1 MTIRIAIDTG
11 GTFTDLVLRNA
22 TDELFFHKVPS
33 TPEDPGRALVQGI
46 AELIE
51 QTGTSDGTIELL
63 VHGTTVATNCV
74 LQRSGA
80 RVALITTAGFR
91 DILHIQ
97 RQDRPHMYDLRS
109 RRAEAL
115 IPRARCFELTE
126 RILYD
131 GTVQTPI
138 DHAQLQDIIA
148 TLKALDIEAVA
159 VGLLHS
165 YADPTHE
172 LEVGRI
178 LKTDLPEAT
187 VCLSHQLVREQGEY
201 ERFSTCAMNAFVQPI
216 VSRYLERIE
225 QGLGRAGFAAPL
237 FVMKSNG
244 GVMSAAAAAHH
255 SVQTI
260 LSGPAGGVV
269 AGGSIAAACDR
280 ANIITCDMGGTSF
293 DVSVIYQ
300 GHFAFARDAEMAGLA
315 LKVPMLD
322 IHTVGAGG
330 GSIGWIDAGGALRVG
345 PQSAGADPG
354 PACYGRGGVDP
365 TVTDANLVL
374 GRLAPDTLLGG
385 DMRLDLEAA
394 RRAIKD
400 HLAVPLQLS
409 VEAAAEGILRVV
421 NATMTSAI
429 RRLTVE
435 RGLDPR
441 TFALCPFGG
450 AGPLHCA
457 ELASEM
463 GIDAVVVPLAPGVTS
478 ALGLLM
484 SNLREDRV
492 RTEVALLD
500 RIAPERI
507 QAIVTEL
514 DGEARDRLR
523 FAAEYGLQT
532 KVKLGLRYLGQ
543 GYDLAVDIALDPLD
557 LNAVAAAFHAAHE
570 RQYGFAR
577 HDQSVELVNIWVSV
591 EVDLGAARLPEIPAI
606 VGPPEPISNRPV
618 VFRGQT
624 YATPVFQRRS
634 LGADARITG
643 PAIVEQLDATTVVWP
658 EQQGEVDRFGQL
670 ILGPIPE
677 NA

>member
-1 MTIRIAIDTG
+1 VRTRSSRKFDIS
-11 GTFTDLVLRNA
+11 
-22 TDELFFHKVPS
+22 KPS
-33 TPEDPGRALVQGI
+33 AEVTPGAN
-46 AELIE
+46 
-51 QTGTSDGTIELL
+51 
-63 VHGTTVATNCV
+63 GTT
-74 LQRSGA
+74 
-80 RVALITTAGFR
+80 TA
-91 DILHIQ
+91 
-97 RQDRPHMYDLRS
+97 S
-109 RRAEAL
+109 
-115 IPRARCFELTE
+115 IPISL
-126 RILYD
+126 
-131 GTVQTPI
+131 
-138 DHAQLQDIIA
+138 
-148 TLKALDIEAVA
+148 
-159 VGLLHS
+159 
-165 YADPTHE
+165 
-172 LEVGRI
+172 
-178 LKTDLPEAT
+178 
-187 VCLSHQLVREQGEY
+187 
-201 ERFSTCAMNAFVQPI
+201 
-216 VSRYLERIE
+216 
-225 QGLGRAGFAAPL
+225 
-237 FVMKSNG
+237 
-244 GVMSAAAAAHH
+244 
-255 SVQTI
+255 
-260 LSGPAGGVV
+260 
-269 AGGSIAAACDR
+269 
-280 ANIITCDMGGTSF
+280 ANS
-293 DVSVIYQ
+293 
-300 GHFAFARDAEMAGLA
+300 
-315 LKVPMLD
+315 
-322 IHTVGAGG
+322 
-330 GSIGWIDAGGALRVG
+330 
-345 PQSAGADPG
+345 
-354 PACYGRGGVDP
+354 
-365 TVTDANLVL
+365 
-374 GRLAPDTLLGG
+374 
-385 DMRLDLEAA
+385 
-394 RRAIKD
+394 
-400 HLAVPLQLS
+400 
-409 VEAAAEGILRVV
+409 
-421 NATMTSAI
+421 
-429 RRLTVE
+429 
-435 RGLDPR
+435 
-441 TFALCPFGG
+441 ALCPFGG